1 MTTPSTSVKGAFRLD
16 FEDLSGLQAYLVER
30 GFAQAGSA
38 ITAELAGEG
47 NMNCV
52 VRVRLPNRSL
62 ILKQAR
68 PWVEKYPSI
77 AAPVERAASEARFYH
92 FAAQSSSVAAMMP
105 RLLDFDESSA
115 LLIME
120 DISPADTLLD
130 CYQGTRSF
138 NGLQLNQ
145 LAHYTSA
152 LHRLTIP
159 PDERAAFRN
168 EAMRKL
174 NHEHIFDIPLRT
186 DGALYEMLERIT
198 PGLDRV
204 GDRLRRDRRL
214 CDAVGR
220 LGLRYLEHEGSSLIH
235 GDLFPG
241 SLFQMGTGHLR
252 IIDPEF
258 SFCGNPEFDIGVFHA
273 HLLLSY
279 HKDDTTSFWLRVAL
293 QDTPHPES
301 LVLQYGGV
309 EIMRRILGVAQLP
322 FSLSLEAKQRLLEQS
337 REAVLRGVKVSKRGI
352 LGYRNS
358 E

>member
-1 MTTPSTSVKGAFRLD
+1 MNTPSTSVKGAFRLD
-16 FEDLSGLQAYLVER
+16 LEDLRGLEAYLVGR
-30 GFAQAGSA
+30 GFAQAGEA
-38 ITAELAGEG
+38 ITAERAGEG

-52 VRVRLPNRSL
+52 VRVRLSERSL

-105 RLLDFDESSA
+105 RLLDFDNNSA

-120 DISPADTLLD
+120 DLFPADTLLD

-138 NGLQLNQ
+138 NRLQLNE
-145 LAHYTSA
+145 LARYTST

-159 PDERAAFRN
+159 QSERAAFLN

-186 DGALYEMLERIT
+186 DGALSEMLERIT

-204 GDRLRRDRRL
+204 GDGLRRDRRL
-214 CDAVGR
+214 CEAVEKLGR
-220 LGLRYLEHEGSSLIH
+220 CYLEPAGSSLIH

-241 SLFQMGTGHLR
+241 SLLQMGSGQLR
-252 IIDPEF
+252 VIDPEF
-258 SFCGNPEFDIGVFHA
+258 SFCGHPEFDIGVFYA
-273 HLLLSY
+273 HLMLSR
-279 HKDDTTSFWLRVAL
+279 HEENTASFWLQVAL
-293 QDTPHPES
+293 EDTPHSDS
-301 LVLQYGGV
+301 LALQFAGV

-322 FSLSLEAKQRLLEQS
+322 ASLSLEEKRNLLEQS
-337 REAVLRGVKVSKRGI
+337 REMILQGVNGK
-352 LGYRNS
+352 
-358 E
+358 

>member
-1 MTTPSTSVKGAFRLD
+1 MFSFTMTTPASFPSVKDAFCLD
-16 FEDLSGLQAYLVER
+16 LEDVPRLQAYLVGR
-30 GFAQAGSA
+30 GFAQAGEA
-38 ITAELAGEG
+38 MTTERAGEG

-52 VRVRLPNRSL
+52 VRVRLSNRSL

-105 RLLDFDESSA
+105 RLLDFDEDSA

-120 DISPADTLLD
+120 DISPADTWLD
-130 CYQGTRSF
+130 CYQGKRSF
-138 NGLQLNQ
+138 DRLQLNE

-159 PDERAAFRN
+159 QDERAAFRN

-186 DGALYEMLERIT
+186 DGALFEMLERIT
-198 PGLDRV
+198 PGLNRV
-204 GDRLRRDRRL
+204 GDVLRRDGRF
-214 CDAVGR
+214 CEAVER
-220 LGLRYLEHEGSSLIH
+220 LGRCYLEHEGPSLIH

-241 SLFQMGTGHLR
+241 SLLQIGSGQLR
-252 IIDPEF
+252 VIDPEF
-258 SFCGNPEFDIGVFHA
+258 SFCGNPEFDIGVFYA
-273 HLLLSY
+273 HLLLSR
-279 HKDDTTSFWLRVAL
+279 HDDDIASFWLQVAL
-293 QDTPHPES
+293 EDTPHSES
-301 LVLQYGGV
+301 LVLQFAGV

-322 FSLSLEAKQRLLEQS
+322 AALSLEAKRHLLEQS
-337 REAVLRGVKVSKRGI
+337 RETVLRGVKLSR
-352 LGYRNS
+352 
-358 E
+358 

>member
-1 MTTPSTSVKGAFRLD
+1 MTTPIFTSVKGAFRLD
-16 FEDLSGLQAYLVER
+16 LEDLTGLQAYLVGR
-30 GFAQAGSA
+30 GFAQAGEA
-38 ITAELAGEG
+38 INAERAGEG

-52 VRVRLPNRSL
+52 VRVRFPNRSL

-138 NGLQLNQ
+138 HRPQLNE
-145 LAHYTSA
+145 LARYTSA

-159 PDERAAFRN
+159 PSERTAFRN
-168 EAMRKL
+168 GAMRKL

-186 DGALYEMLERIT
+186 DGALSEMLERVT

-204 GDRLRRDRRL
+204 RRWFASGQEIPRSRRE
-214 CDAVGR
+214 AW
-220 LGLRYLEHEGSSLIH
+220 
-235 GDLFPG
+235 
-241 SLFQMGTGHLR
+241 T
-252 IIDPEF
+252 
-258 SFCGNPEFDIGVFHA
+258 
-273 HLLLSY
+273 LLS
-279 HKDDTTSFWLRVAL
+279 
-293 QDTPHPES
+293 
-301 LVLQYGGV
+301 
-309 EIMRRILGVAQLP
+309 
-322 FSLSLEAKQRLLEQS
+322 
-337 REAVLRGVKVSKRGI
+337 
-352 LGYRNS
+352 
-358 E
+358 